1 MSGGIKSS
9 RNMSKK
15 VIYLPL
21 ALPFFLLLLILAGMF
36 LIFLPIFAGQAFAKL
51 GFSPLVA
58 FSILPLSLLGSVVNI
73 PLRSVYSEREV
84 VRARVASFYGLF
96 YPEFVRERRLRR
108 TVIAINLGGA
118 IIPLAVSALLLL
130 KFGPILSWRFL
141 LGISIVAS
149 ICFKLARIVPNVG
162 VVMPGFIPPLASAAV
177 ALLLAKDLAP
187 ALAYVS
193 GVVGV
198 LLGADL
204 MNLGKV
210 SKLGAP
216 MLSIGGAGTFDGIFL
231 TGLISVLLV

>member
-1 MSGGIKSS
+1 M
-9 RNMSKK
+9 NKK
-15 VIYLPL
+15 IIHLPL
-21 ALPFFLLLLILAGMF
+21 ALPFFILLAVTALFFM
-36 LIFLPIFAGQAFAKL
+36 FLPIFAGQAFAKL

-73 PLRSVYSEREV
+73 PLYSVRSEQEV
-84 VRARVASFYGLF
+84 LRVRLASFYGLL
-96 YPEFVRERRLRR
+96 YPQLVRERRARR

-118 IIPLAVSALLLL
+118 VIPLAVSSLLLARSWQALTWRLPLAIWIIALL
-130 KFGPILSWRFL
+130 
-141 LGISIVAS
+141 
-149 ICFKLARIVPNVG
+149 CYKLARVAPNVG
-162 VVMPGFIPPLASAAV
+162 IVMPGFIPPLASAAL
-177 ALLLAKDLAP
+177 ALLLTKDLAP

-198 LLGADL
+198 LVGADL